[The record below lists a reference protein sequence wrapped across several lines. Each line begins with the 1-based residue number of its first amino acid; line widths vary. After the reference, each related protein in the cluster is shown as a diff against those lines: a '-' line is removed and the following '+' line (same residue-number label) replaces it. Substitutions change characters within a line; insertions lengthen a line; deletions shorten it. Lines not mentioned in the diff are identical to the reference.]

1 MHDNKVSEKAIWE
14 GTITPDESPTTV
26 SQMQTQSQM
35 MFCYKCDQV
44 IPGNSTYCP
53 YCQVKLFTECPNCGA
68 KYSSQ
73 YPSCSQCGI
82 NREEYLYA
90 KQKEKKAK
98 EAYFAENAMIMET
111 CEYKSL
117 HFLLLKA
124 VKAYIIHYKIKE
136 IFMVVICVGFAMVV
150 YFVILSLARSI
161 TLLVFIASVL
171 SLTICL
177 ILGALVCSVFM
188 EDSEKKRMKFLSQYI
203 SSKNVPDNDMLQ
215 YVLKRLYEVPTT
227 DGMLNY
233 LSQWCIEAYRAKMGL
248 PIHHK

>member
-44 IPGNSTYCP
+44 IPSNSTYCP

-82 NREEYLYA
+82 NREEYLHA

-117 HFLLLKA
+117 YFLLLKP
-124 VKAYIIHYKIKE
+124 VKAYIIHNKKNE
-136 IFMVVICVGFAMVV
+136 TFMVVIYIVSIIV
-150 YFVILSLARSI
+150 Y
-161 TLLVFIASVL
+161 
-171 SLTICL
+171 L
-177 ILGALVCSVFM
+177 ILCFLDDPLTFLDFISNVLISIVCPIPIMIVCCVFM